1 MAESARELSPRP
13 RVDAVIPKADGSFH
27 DGGQGISGSGAFP
40 QGADGAPAATS
51 EQLRQVLR
59 RGFDGWLEPLSESPA
74 DLGVPPERSGN
85 LAIVVIAALEGA
97 IILARIRR
105 DLTPFDALVLELG
118 PLLDAVTRP
127 AARGTSL

>member
-1 MAESARELSPRP
+1 
-13 RVDAVIPKADGSFH
+13 
-27 DGGQGISGSGAFP
+27 
-40 QGADGAPAATS
+40 
-51 EQLRQVLR
+51 VLR
-59 RGFDGWLEPLSESPA
+59 RAFDGWLELLSESLA

-97 IILARIRR
+97 IILARIRL

>member
-1 MAESARELSPRP
+1 
-13 RVDAVIPKADGSFH
+13 
-27 DGGQGISGSGAFP
+27 
-40 QGADGAPAATS
+40 
-51 EQLRQVLR
+51 
-59 RGFDGWLEPLSESPA
+59 
-74 DLGVPPERSGN
+74 VPPERSGN